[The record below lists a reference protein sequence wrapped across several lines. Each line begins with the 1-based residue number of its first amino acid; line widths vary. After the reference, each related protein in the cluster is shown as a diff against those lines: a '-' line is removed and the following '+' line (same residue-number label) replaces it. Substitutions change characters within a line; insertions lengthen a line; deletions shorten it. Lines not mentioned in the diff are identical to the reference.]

1 MSENSKKANKNKS
14 YQTGLR
20 TMTIMV
26 SVGISFALL
35 QIVIYVLHNKRVAQG
50 KYRTKGAEVPMIYR
64 P

>member
-1 MSENSKKANKNKS
+1 
-14 YQTGLR
+14 
-20 TMTIMV
+20 MTIMV